1 MAVQPRQQSWVQLLG
16 AFEPLRSRTAE
27 QLVDAFCD
35 CTKIVN
41 LLQESLYI
49 AFDIL
54 DVFNVFSAALNSSS
68 SNFNAK
74 CSNMIGELDSI
85 ISSYPIKKPDSCIK
99 VT

>member
-54 DVFNVFSAALNSSS
+54 DVFNVLRAYRSDLSRQVGTAITLAATPSPSMTEWRGGFEDL
-68 SNFNAK
+68 A
-74 CSNMIGELDSI
+74 
-85 ISSYPIKKPDSCIK
+85 
-99 VT
+99 